1 MNSGL
6 KKALSIQREE
16 KEPRIENIYLSGG
29 DYMGIIENKSYV
41 KINRPKVYILKY
53 NDHNN
58 IDFFTGSHERIMG
71 YFTSKENADNYV
83 KQLIDNRK
91 YVAVKIGENN
101 FGGDIIRYAPI
112 AAWGIDIKNTINLVI
127 EEHEMDLD
135 LNESSYFGMLY
146 PDIKPEVEMTSDS

>member
-1 MNSGL
+1 
-6 KKALSIQREE
+6 
-16 KEPRIENIYLSGG
+16 
-29 DYMGIIENKSYV
+29 MGVIENKSYV

-53 NDHNN
+53 RDYSN
-58 IDFFTGSHERIMG
+58 IDVFTGSYERIIG

-101 FGGDIIRYAPI
+101 FGGDIIRYAQTT
-112 AAWGIDIKNTINLVI
+112 AWGIDIKNTINLFI

-135 LNESSYFGMLY
+135 VNESSYYGMLY
-146 PDIKPEVEMTSDS
+146 PDIKAEAEITIDT

>member
-6 KKALSIQREE
+6 NKTPSIQREE
-16 KEPRIENIYLSGG
+16 KEPRIENKYLIGG
-29 DYMGIIENKSYV
+29 DYMGVIENKSYV

-53 NDHNN
+53 RDYSN
-58 IDFFTGSHERIMG
+58 IDVFTGSHERIIG
-71 YFTSKENADNYV
+71 YFTSKENSDNYV

-112 AAWGIDIKNTINLVI
+112 TAWGIDIKNTINLVI
-127 EEHEMDLD
+127 EEREMDLD
-135 LNESSYFGMLY
+135 INESSYFGILY